1 MKELEQ
7 KFNDLSSDSKV
18 LFLLSSTNLII
29 NNLSKS
35 QGFDT
40 ALESIKNCWE
50 WLNTKKIC
58 ADDLYAYLE
67 NLDETGVLSFM
78 SIEENPD
85 KLKYWNCVGNA
96 IAYTVH
102 EAYNF
107 ENQYAVP
114 QTIENVDYDSVDEFI
129 SNFNNCGSMLN
140 VSELMEYLSSIDDLD
155 ISCKI
160 HKTYIFLKDKH
171 ISFYDASI

>member
-29 NNLSKS
+29 NKLSKS
-35 QGFDT
+35 QGFDV
-40 ALESIKNCWE
+40 ALKSIKNCWE
-50 WLNTKKIC
+50 WLSIKKIS
-58 ADDLYAYLE
+58 ADDLYVYLE
-67 NLDETGVLSFM
+67 NSDETGVLSFM
-78 SIEENPD
+78 LIEKNPD

-96 IAYTVH
+96 IAYTVL

-107 ENQYAVP
+107 ENQNAVP
-114 QTIENVDYDSVDEFI
+114 QTIENVDYSSVDEFI

-140 VSELMEYLSSIDDLD
+140 ISELMEYLSSINDLD
-155 ISCKI
+155 ISSKI
-160 HKTYIFLKDKH
+160 HKTNIFLKNKNFCQH
-171 ISFYDASI
+171 I